1 MHAATERDVTV
12 GAPRYV
18 QAVRV
23 FELLRIAVGGTNH
36 NVKNLPLADVLAARP
51 EVLPGCADSAL
62 RRSVETQELLG
73 GKIDQFRSAFQLGE
87 LTGKLMKPPQR
98 HGDSTARGATAGGC
112 HHVAGRKYFEIGQ
125 TLAGDLGRG

>member
-87 LTGKLMKPPQR
+87 LARKLVEPPER
-98 HGDSTARGATAGGC
+98 HGDSATRSTAARCC
-112 HHVAGRKYFEIGQ
+112 HHVAGREYLEI
-125 TLAGDLGRG
+125 